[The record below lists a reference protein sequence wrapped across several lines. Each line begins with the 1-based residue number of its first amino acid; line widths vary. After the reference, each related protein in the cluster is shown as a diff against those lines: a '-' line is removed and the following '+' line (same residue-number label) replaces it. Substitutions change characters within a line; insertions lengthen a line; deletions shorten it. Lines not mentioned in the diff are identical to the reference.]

1 MDIYLPPLALVTCWI
16 WQQSLQRERPGI
28 LARLLKMHMFNVSVV
43 HRDML
48 AVLLALGSLAA
59 ALLPASEPTGEAE
72 PRDNLGFCGGVIEL
86 LVRFVV

>member
-1 MDIYLPPLALVTCWI
+1 
-16 WQQSLQRERPGI
+16 
-28 LARLLKMHMFNVSVV
+28 
-43 HRDML
+43 ML

-72 PRDNLGFCGGVIEL
+72 PRDNLGFCGGVIAL